1 MNRIVITS
9 VIGAVA
15 AAAVVVG
22 AGAPAFAGTPSPT
35 PSPKTTHSLASV
47 QAASKIA
54 ADKRETAL
62 SAAITKLDA
71 AKGVSS
77 SDKATLLGRLNTDLA
92 GMKSVEAKVATDTT
106 LSAAVTD
113 SKTLFTTYRVLGLAI
128 PQAHVVAAVDRATTL
143 GIPKLTA
150 AETKLTA
157 ALAGKDASKSTAA
170 LQADLADMKTQTAA
184 AASALS
190 GVSAMVLALTP
201 SEFNSNKT
209 VVKSI
214 RTSVKSAIA
223 DLKKVRTDRK
233 AIVSAL
239 K

>member
-1 MNRIVITS
+1 MNGIVVTS
-9 VIGAVA
+9 VIGVVA
-15 AAAVVVG
+15 TAAIVAG
-22 AGAPAFAGTPSPT
+22 AGASAFASTPSPS
-35 PSPKTTHSLASV
+35 PAPKTTHTLASV
-47 QAASKIA
+47 QAAAKSA

-77 SDKATLLGRLNTDLA
+77 SDKSTLLGRLNADLA
-92 GMKSVEAKVATDTT
+92 GMKSVEAKVAADTT
-106 LSAAVTD
+106 LSGAVADT
-113 SKTLFTTYRVLGLAI
+113 KTLFTTYRVLGLAI

-150 AETKLTA
+150 SETKLAA
-157 ALAGKDASKSTAA
+157 ALAGKDASKSTAT

-190 GVSAMVLALTP
+190 GVSAKVLAITP
-201 SEFNSNKT
+201 SDYNANKT